1 MIEESLLVAEDETGN
16 YYLPPKSATLLR
28 RLNYSNLRVGI
39 CYHDGVSA
47 QKATFLAETAAS
59 YSIDCISLRA
69 SHTRDSLKQ
78 LLLAWNCVGETCC
91 YVASQKNIDI
101 VSGINSVGWKTI
113 FISADTGV
121 ALNREAL
128 FINNLEELFIS
139 ISSFSKMAMNNAVVL
154 TIGYVMKPSRE
165 EDFAKRGAFPMYPT
179 ENGLMFVPLNFD
191 LPLASQLQKVDAVLH
206 KATDEIT
213 HIDLSSSSDFSNWIS
228 FSKGIHELE
237 RYVQGHGDLCMI
249 DPLNNIYPLLD
260 RHKIQQIL
268 LELEGLNIRGSKTLR
283 APHFLQV
290 DNFLNPEFR
299 EQLAE
304 AKLQLPVIV
313 KPQVACGVS
322 DAHNM
327 ALVFDFEE
335 LKGLGVPLPA
345 IIQEY
350 VDHGSSLFKFY
361 VLGEKIF
368 YAVKKSMPNASYL
381 LSMAQMSGSGVIL
394 FDSLKSL
401 PIAKDDDSSIK
412 HDKPNLDVELV
423 NDAAIWLKRRL
434 GLTIFGFDVVVQV
447 GTGDHVIVDLNY
459 LPSFKEV
466 PDCDAIPAFWEA
478 IKSSYEA
485 MKLKRS
491 TEASIAG
498 T

>member
-1 MIEESLLVAEDETGN
+1 
-16 YYLPPKSATLLR
+16 
-28 RLNYSNLRVGI
+28 
-39 CYHDGVSA
+39 
-47 QKATFLAETAAS
+47 
-59 YSIDCISLRA
+59 
-69 SHTRDSLKQ
+69 
-78 LLLAWNCVGETCC
+78 
-91 YVASQKNIDI
+91 
-101 VSGINSVGWKTI
+101 
-113 FISADTGV
+113 
-121 ALNREAL
+121 
-128 FINNLEELFIS
+128 
-139 ISSFSKMAMNNAVVL
+139 MNNAVVL

-165 EDFAKRGAFPMYPT
+165 EDFAKRGAFPLYPT

-191 LPLASQLQKVDAVLH
+191 LPLASQLQRVDAVLH

-228 FSKGIHELE
+228 FSKGITELE
-237 RYVQGHGDLCMI
+237 RYVQGHGDVYMI

-268 LELEGLNIRGSKTLR
+268 LELEGLNIRGRKTLR

-290 DNFLNPEFR
+290 DNFLNSELR

-335 LKGLGVPLPA
+335 LKGLVVPLPA

-361 VLGEKIF
+361 MLGEKIF

-381 LSMAQMSGSGVIL
+381 LSMAQMSGSGIIL

-401 PIAKDDDSSIK
+401 PIARDDDSSDSGIK
-412 HDKPNLDVELV
+412 HGTPSLDVELV
-423 NDAAIWLKRRL
+423 NDAARWLKRRL
-434 GLTIFGFDVVVQV
+434 GLTIFGFDVVVQE

-478 IKSSYEA
+478 IKGSYEG

-491 TEASIAG
+491 TEALNTG